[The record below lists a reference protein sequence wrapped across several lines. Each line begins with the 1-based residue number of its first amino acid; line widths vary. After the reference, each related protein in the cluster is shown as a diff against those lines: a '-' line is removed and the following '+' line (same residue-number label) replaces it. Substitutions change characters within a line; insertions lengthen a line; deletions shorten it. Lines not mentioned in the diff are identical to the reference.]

1 MHGATIKIIQIGYF
15 TIKKVSRQ
23 CGNLKRPSIKYAT
36 VKGNSRA
43 VETVSDTGC
52 YVYSAVH
59 LELYLKLHKFH
70 IT

>member
-36 VKGNSRA
+36 IKGNSRA
-43 VETVSDTGC
+43 VRC

-59 LELYLKLHKFH
+59 LERYLKLHKFH